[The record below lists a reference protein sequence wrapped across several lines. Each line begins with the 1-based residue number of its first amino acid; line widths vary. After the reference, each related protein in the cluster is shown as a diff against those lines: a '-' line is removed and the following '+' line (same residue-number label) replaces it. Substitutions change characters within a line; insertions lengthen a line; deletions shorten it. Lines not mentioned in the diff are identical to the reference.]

1 MNTEQFY
8 MVWNPNRGTPR
19 VKHATHAEA
28 KAEAERLAAK
38 QPGDTFYI
46 LRSRNAV
53 TVEKKPDLNAAHRLM
68 LAASAEQGSASAAYD
83 SARKVLVAAQ
93 KRLYDANCALDE
105 ATVAFVKAGQAV

>member
-1 MNTEQFY
+1 MAAEQFY
-8 MVWNPNRGTPR
+8 MVWNPNRAPPR

-53 TVEKKPDLNAAHRLM
+53 TVEKKPDLNAAQQRMRAANEARSEANRVYQASLSAM
-68 LAASAEQGSASAAYD
+68 SQAWSALLAANRE
-83 SARKVLVAAQ
+83 
-93 KRLYDANCALDE
+93 LDE
-105 ATVAFVKAGQAV
+105 ATVAFVKAGQAK